1 LPTLSFQGGSAVNIT
16 TATPKCKAGFTLSA
30 FHRIFK
36 RYLYRLQSFKT
47 LEIFD
52 QRLNSSGAKCARG
65 IPEGVKVK
73 ACRFSAR
80 QAFFSFYFFSSLMP
94 AMFLASFFFCS
105 RLPDGRS

>member
-73 ACRFSAR
+73 SLPFFSA
-80 QAFFSFYFFSSLMP
+80 AGLF
-94 AMFLASFFFCS
+94 
-105 RLPDGRS
+105 